1 MFSVLFSNLMS
12 QKFCFIG
19 QHFPKRPHH
28 QLIIEA
34 NFDGEILNTD
44 SVKHSDSPKF
54 NTELAWE
61 IDKKSLHQHKLQR
74 TPIKIQVC
82 SVHHISSLLLYYFQ

>member
-1 MFSVLFSNLMS
+1 MLIHYIL
-12 QKFCFIG
+12 G
-19 QHFPKRPHH
+19 QHFPKKPHH

-44 SVKHSDSPKF
+44 TVTHTDSPKF

-74 TPIKIQVC
+74 TPIKIQVF
-82 SVHHISSLLLYYFQ
+82 IKFIYFITHLCRKN

>member
-1 MFSVLFSNLMS
+1 MRLLVTHLFRL
-12 QKFCFIG
+12 G

-44 SVKHSDSPKF
+44 TVTHTDSPKF

-82 SVHHISSLLLYYFQ
+82 ALGQKKNISYGFPFTFI